1 MPFITTV
8 ISPFTS
14 LSLKYSIISWTL
26 LPICSSNFF
35 VNSRNILISLSPPKD
50 SLNSNNN
57 LLIRCGDSNRIVV
70 FSFLEISK
78 RSFSLSLF
86 FFGRKPSNVNLED
99 GNPLETSAVI
109 TAHGPGMQIIF
120 NPLDLAS
127 FTRSSPGSHI
137 PVSYTHLTLPTNP
150 EV

>member
-1 MPFITTV
+1 M
-8 ISPFTS
+8 
-14 LSLKYSIISWTL
+14 
-26 LPICSSNFF
+26 
-35 VNSRNILISLSPPKD
+35 
-50 SLNSNNN
+50 
-57 LLIRCGDSNRIVV
+57 VV

-109 TAHGPGMQIIF
+109 AAHGPGMQIIF
-120 NPLDLAS
+120 YPLDLAS

-137 PVSYTHLTLPTNP
+137 LGIPASLTNANDFPAMRSSIILGILLR
-150 EV
+150 ELC